1 MKRLITHALAVLFGL
16 SLGLVGS
23 ASADETTPHPEFQ
36 QSNRPCVNAQDTICV
51 VIGTPRAEGPYE
63 VRFVANNRF
72 CVQYRYAST
81 FTMRCEDH
89 WPFDYPITGNGMGQ
103 VNPHPVVPDITR
115 PCDNRIDTNCV
126 NSARRAIR
134 FTDTAR
140 FCVYHG
146 FTHTVRC
153 EAYWPFRRPVINAT
167 QKPV

>member
-23 ASADETTPHPEFQ
+23 ASADDATPTPAFQ
-36 QSNRPCVNAQDTICV
+36 QSDRPCVNAQDTICI

-72 CVQYRYAST
+72 CVQYRYGSSPVT
-81 FTMRCEDH
+81 RCEDH
-89 WPFDYPITGNGMGQ
+89 WPFAHPITGDGMAL
-103 VNPHPVVPDITR
+103 VKPRPVPNITR
-115 PCDNRIDTNCV
+115 PCDDRLDTNCA
-126 NSARRAIR
+126 NRHWRAVR

-140 FCVYHG
+140 FCVYRG

-153 EAYWPFRRPVINAT
+153 EAYWPFRRPVINAAR
-167 QKPV
+167 KPV